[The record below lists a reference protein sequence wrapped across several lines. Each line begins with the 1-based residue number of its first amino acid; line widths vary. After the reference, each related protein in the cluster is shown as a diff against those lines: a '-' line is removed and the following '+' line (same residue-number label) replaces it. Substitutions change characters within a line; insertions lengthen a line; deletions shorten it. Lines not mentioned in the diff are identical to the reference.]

1 MTLSQLF
8 YKPLAEFTNQEIM
21 ALSALNNDA
30 IIELQQELFLLKE
43 RDRALREEAGL
54 RAKVLNVGK
63 GGV

>member
-63 GGV
+63 GEV